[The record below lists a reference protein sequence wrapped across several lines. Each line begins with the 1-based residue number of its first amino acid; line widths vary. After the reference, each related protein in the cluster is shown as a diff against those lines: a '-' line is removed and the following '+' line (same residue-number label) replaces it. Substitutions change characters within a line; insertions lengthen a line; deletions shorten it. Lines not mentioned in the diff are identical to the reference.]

1 MKLENET
8 EQIAKIFLNLGAEK
22 KMALQMAGQL
32 IKRSEQLAREGGK
45 SKTEALSE
53 LLEVAVCG
61 AQGRLKPSDEA
72 NFEKKNS

>member
-1 MKLENET
+1 MKQEEET
-8 EQIAKIFLNLGAEK
+8 EQVAKIFLNLGAEK

-32 IKRSEQLAREGGK
+32 VKRAEQRAKEGII
-45 SKTEALSE
+45 SKTEALRE

-72 NFEKKNS
+72 NFEDKKG

>member
-1 MKLENET
+1 
-8 EQIAKIFLNLGAEK
+8 
-22 KMALQMAGQL
+22 MAGQL
-32 IKRSEQLAREGGK
+32 VKRAEQRAKEGTI

-72 NFEKKNS
+72 NFEDKKG

>member
-1 MKLENET
+1 MNQEDET
-8 EQIAKIFLNLGAEK
+8 EQVAKIFLNLGAEK

-32 IKRSEQLAREGGK
+32 VKRAEQRAKEGII
-45 SKTEALSE
+45 SKTEALRE

-72 NFEKKNS
+72 NFEDKKS

>member
-1 MKLENET
+1 MNQEDEK
-8 EQIAKIFLNLGAEK
+8 EQVAKIFLNLGAEK

-32 IKRSEQLAREGGK
+32 VKRAEQRAKEGII
-45 SKTEALSE
+45 SKTEALRE

-72 NFEKKNS
+72 NFEDKKG

>member
-1 MKLENET
+1 MNQEDET
-8 EQIAKIFLNLGAEK
+8 EQVAKIFLNLGAEK

-32 IKRSEQLAREGGK
+32 VKRAEQRAKEGII
-45 SKTEALSE
+45 SKTEALRE

-72 NFEKKNS
+72 NFEDKKG

>member
-1 MKLENET
+1 MNQENET
-8 EQIAKIFLNLGAEK
+8 EQVARIFLNLGAEK
-22 KMALQMAGQL
+22 KLALQMAGQL
-32 IKRSEQLAREGGK
+32 IKRAEQRAKEGTI

-72 NFEKKNS
+72 NFDDKKD

>member
-1 MKLENET
+1 MNQQDET
-8 EQIAKIFLNLGAEK
+8 EQVAKIFLNLGAEK

-32 IKRSEQLAREGGK
+32 VKRAEQRAKEGII
-45 SKTEALSE
+45 SKTEALRE

-72 NFEKKNS
+72 NFEDKKG